1 LDISLDKKNSTEAL
15 IKVKLKETDYQHNVE
30 EKVKDY
36 AKKASIKGFRQ
47 GKVPTSLIRKMY
59 GKSIVVEEVNNLL
72 SKSLQEYIKN
82 NGIQIIGEPLP
93 DQEKAKTIDWE
104 SQKDFEFDYEIGM
117 VQEFKY
123 DISNKVKVKSYTIE
137 LDKKG
142 INETLDNVKKQY
154 GVVTNPEVG
163 AEGDGFYGTFSQI
176 DGSITN
182 ESILQWDKIEKKEQ
196 KRLVGA
202 KPGDVLEFE
211 ISKLVKDHHDLISLL
226 DIGHDKAHDIKGTFT
241 FTIKNINRTEPAQLN
256 QELFDKVFGKD
267 VIKSEEEFIAKV
279 KATVEENYQR
289 ESVQL
294 LHKDIRDHL
303 IEKTKIE
310 IPTGFLKKW
319 LLITNEGKV
328 TEEDIVREFD
338 EYARSLK
345 WDLIRNKI
353 SDENKISVENTE
365 VVDRAKMMILSQLGG
380 AGAAEQLKDHMDAFA
395 DNYLKAENGQN
406 YMRLYNE
413 VREEKILEL
422 IKQKITLSE
431 KKVSLDDF
439 RKAASN

>member
-72 SKSLQEYIKN
+72 SKSLQEYIKT

-123 DISNKVKVKSYTIE
+123 DISDKVKVKSYTIE

-176 DGSITN
+176 EGTITN
-182 ESILQWDKIEKKEQ
+182 ESLLQWDKIEKKEQ

-328 TEEDIVREFD
+328 TEEDIVKEFD

-353 SDENKISVENTE
+353 SDENKISVENAE

-380 AGAAEQLKDHMDAFA
+380 PGAAEQLKDHMDAFA

-431 KKVSLDDF
+431 KKVGLDDF